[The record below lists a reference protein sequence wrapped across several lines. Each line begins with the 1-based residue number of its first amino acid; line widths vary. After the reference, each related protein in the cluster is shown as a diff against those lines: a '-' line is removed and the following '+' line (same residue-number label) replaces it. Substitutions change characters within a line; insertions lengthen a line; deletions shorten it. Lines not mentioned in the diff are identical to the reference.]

1 MRKILLLA
9 VVCLAFISSP
19 TFGSIVYSGSQVTLQ
34 MSQMNPMSMTINI
47 AGQSEK
53 WDDFTISLEY
63 TNLMDAT
70 GMSIGMG
77 TRLTILGGMG
87 AMSMGEVVGMD
98 VMGMG
103 QVFNL
108 ARGALIGPDSPLA
121 DNGLAVLLSE
131 GYGGETINGEFG
143 ASGGYIG
150 LVMPGSAYY
159 GWLHISGMS
168 NIGERDQSVTF
179 YGWAYQDQE
188 GVPITAGAVPIPG
201 AVYLLGIGV
210 LCLTSLRRR
219 LKS

>member
-34 MSQMNPMSMTINI
+34 ISQMNLMSMTINI

-103 QVFNL
+103 QAFNL
-108 ARGALIGPDSPLA
+108 DRGTSIDRNSPLA
-121 DNGLAVLLSE
+121 DGGLAVLLSE
-131 GYGGETINGEFG
+131 GYGGQTINGEFG

-168 NIGERDQSVTF
+168 YIGERNQSVTF

-188 GVPITAGAVPIPG
+188 GVPIAAGQVPIPG

>member
-34 MSQMNPMSMTINI
+34 ISQMNPMSMTINI

-63 TNLMDAT
+63 GMLMGTT
-70 GMSIGMG
+70 GMMG

-98 VMGMG
+98 MIGMG
-103 QVFNL
+103 QAFNL

-121 DNGLAVLLSE
+121 DQGLAVLLSE
-131 GYGGETINGEFG
+131 GYGGETINGDFG

-159 GWLHISGMS
+159 GWLHISSMS

>member
-1 MRKILLLA
+1 MRKSLLLA
-9 VVCLAFISSP
+9 TVCLAFISSQ
-19 TFGSIVYSGSQVTLQ
+19 TFGAIVYSGSQVTLQ
-34 MSQMNPMSMTINI
+34 ISQMNPMSMTINI

-87 AMSMGEVVGMD
+87 AMGMGEVVGMD
-98 VMGMG
+98 IMGMG
-103 QVFNL
+103 QAFNL
-108 ARGALIGPDSPLA
+108 ARGALIDSTNLA
-121 DNGLAVLLSE
+121 DNGRAVLLSE
-131 GYGGETINGEFG
+131 GYEGQTINGEFG

>member
-34 MSQMNPMSMTINI
+34 ISQMNPMSMTINI

-63 TNLMDAT
+63 GMLMGTT
-70 GMSIGMG
+70 GMMG

-98 VMGMG
+98 MIGMG
-103 QVFNL
+103 QAFNL

-121 DNGLAVLLSE
+121 DQGLAVLLSE
-131 GYGGETINGEFG
+131 GYGGETINGDFG

-159 GWLHISGMS
+159 GWLHISSMS

-188 GVPITAGAVPIPG
+188 GVPIAAGAVPIPG